1 MNQELSLSNLTE
13 PREEA
18 YFIIALVFSILAWLA
33 CVVTIIPIAY
43 VVVIG
48 LFIWLANG
56 LLVAQLKADAVLVD
70 QTQFPALAGTF
81 ARVCAKLQVAK
92 VPELYVVQSNGV
104 LNAFATRH
112 CGRNFVVVFSE
123 ILDAYGADSPEI
135 EFLLGHEIG
144 HIQRSHLQKRLLL
157 FPGLILPLLGNAYHR
172 ACEFTC
178 DRYGAFATSDPQGAV
193 RAMMVLA
200 GGRQAKQSMSPES
213 FARQYAG
220 QRGFFVS
227 WYELISGYPTL
238 SRRVANLI
246 AVRDGGTLQ
255 RAPRNFFAYPFA
267 FFTFGGTG
275 GGGANALIT
284 VAIIALLAAIAIPSF
299 VKSRQDSRRSQC
311 VNNLRLI
318 DHAKAQLAVANPA
331 LKDAYVPT
339 LAELQPYLRGRVPA
353 CRDGGTYSVNAITC
367 NPTCSRGD
375 PPFKHALS
383 NESP

>member
-1 MNQELSLSNLTE
+1 MNQASSLPNLTE

-18 YFIIALVFSILAWLA
+18 YFIVALVFSILVWLV
-33 CVVTIIPIAY
+33 CVITIVPIVY
-43 VVVIG
+43 VVLIG

-70 QTQFPALAGTF
+70 QTQFPALAGAF

-92 VPELYVVQSNGV
+92 APELYVVQSNGV

-112 CGRNFVVVFSE
+112 CGRDFVVVFSDMLE
-123 ILDAYGADSPEI
+123 ACGPNSPEI

-172 ACEFTC
+172 ACELTC
-178 DRYGAFATSDPQGAV
+178 DRYGAFATSDAQGAV
-193 RAMMVLA
+193 HAMMLLA
-200 GGRQAKQSMSPES
+200 DGRQAKQDTNPER
-213 FARQYAG
+213 FASQYAG
-220 QRGFFVS
+220 HRGFFVS

-238 SRRVANLI
+238 SQRVANLI

-267 FFTFGGTG
+267 FFTLGGGG
-275 GGGANALIT
+275 GGGANVMIT

-299 VKSRQDSRRSQC
+299 MKSRQDSRRSAC
-311 VNNLRLI
+311 INNLRLI
-318 DHAKAQLAVANPA
+318 DHAKAQLSITNPA
-331 LKDAYVPT
+331 LKDSYVPT
-339 LAELQPYLRGRVPA
+339 MSELQPYLGRIPV
-353 CRDGGTYSVNAITC
+353 CHDGGTYTINAINR
-367 NPTCSRGD
+367 NPTCSKSA
-375 PPFKHALS
+375 PPFEHALP
-383 NESP
+383 NECP